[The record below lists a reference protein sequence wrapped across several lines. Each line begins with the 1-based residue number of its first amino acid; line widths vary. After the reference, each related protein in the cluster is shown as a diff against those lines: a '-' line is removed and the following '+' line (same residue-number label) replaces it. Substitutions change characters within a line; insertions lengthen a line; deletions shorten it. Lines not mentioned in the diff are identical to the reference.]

1 MGVVG
6 SLVHRASQVNHPAP
20 GRLGNSVGRLPT
32 PVAMGKGCSAV
43 LPVIHQ
49 YAPGVAWA
57 HSHQCSRLI
66 QSHMLYQQAVQNLE
80 SRLFFRSQS
89 HILHGVNVTFL
100 LAS

>member
-1 MGVVG
+1 MK
-6 SLVHRASQVNHPAP
+6 LASNDCP
-20 GRLGNSVGRLPT
+20 RL
-32 PVAMGKGCSAV
+32 GKGCSAV
-43 LPVIHQ
+43 LPVIRQ